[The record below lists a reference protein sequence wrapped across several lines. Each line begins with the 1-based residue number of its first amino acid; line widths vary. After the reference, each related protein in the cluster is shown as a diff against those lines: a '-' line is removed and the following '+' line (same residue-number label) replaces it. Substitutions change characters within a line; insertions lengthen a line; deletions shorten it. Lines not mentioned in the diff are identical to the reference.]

1 MARARRTLERI
12 GLLCSPIGTSRHSDH
27 EGMRVDRPVQKAQ
40 KIIPVPALNF
50 TDGPLS
56 GRVVRLDRD
65 VATVGRRD
73 DNAYVVPDPRVSRV
87 HAEIRREPSAVIVTD
102 LGSSAGT
109 KVNGV
114 TIEGPKVVHHGDRVS
129 FGPVTAIFEDPAMAA
144 QQDDTTVVFELP
156 KVETGPRLSPRQ
168 SEVLAL
174 MAEGMTNAEIG
185 AQLGVTERT
194 VKAYAQELY
203 DKLGVR
209 NRAGAVAEAAK
220 LGLL

>member
-1 MARARRTLERI
+1 
-12 GLLCSPIGTSRHSDH
+12 
-27 EGMRVDRPVQKAQ
+27 VDSSVQKAQ
-40 KIIPVPALNF
+40 KVVPVPTLHFAE
-50 TDGPLS
+50 GPLA
-56 GRVVRLDRD
+56 GRVLRLERD
-65 VATVGRRD
+65 VATLGRRE

-87 HAEIRREPSAVIVTD
+87 HAEVRREASAVIVTD

-114 TIEGPKVVHHGDRVS
+114 PIDGPKVIRHGDKIS
-129 FGPVTAIFEDPAMAA
+129 FGPVTASFEDPAAA
-144 QQDDTTVVFELP
+144 SEAEDATMVFEVP
-156 KVETGPRLSPRQ
+156 AVDAGPHLSPRQ
-168 SEVLAL
+168 QQVLEL
-174 MAEGMTNAEIG
+174 MAKGMTNAEIG
-185 AQLGVTERT
+185 TQLGVTERT

>member
-1 MARARRTLERI
+1 VEE
-12 GLLCSPIGTSRHSDH
+12 PPV
-27 EGMRVDRPVQKAQ
+27 EPVQKAQ
-40 KIIPVPALNF
+40 KIVPVPTLHFSEGTLA
-50 TDGPLS
+50 

-65 VATVGRRD
+65 VATLGRRE
-73 DNAYVVPDPRVSRV
+73 DNAYVIPDPRVSRV
-87 HAEIRREPSAVIVTD
+87 HAEIRKEASAVIVTD

-109 KVNGV
+109 KVNGDE
-114 TIEGPKVVHHGDRVS
+114 IHGPAVIRHGDRVS
-129 FGPVTAIFEDPAMAA
+129 FGPVTATFEDPAAA
-144 QQDDTTVVFELP
+144 SQAEDATMVFEVP
-156 KVETGPRLSPRQ
+156 KVETGPHLSPRQ
-168 SEVLAL
+168 QQVLEL

-185 AQLGVTERT
+185 DQLGVTERT